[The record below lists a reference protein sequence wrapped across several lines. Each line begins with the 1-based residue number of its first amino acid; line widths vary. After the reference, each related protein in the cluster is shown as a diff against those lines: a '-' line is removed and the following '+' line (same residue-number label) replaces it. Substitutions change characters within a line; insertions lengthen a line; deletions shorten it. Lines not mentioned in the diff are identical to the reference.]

1 LQTSKIAKAEQ
12 VAAFLVSTI
21 LYYLDL
27 GISKFTFWLDNA
39 NTHKKKMRTYFI
51 QYLEDFGIK
60 DRIEVE
66 FVHIPPYS
74 PKMNAAE
81 YFIQIIRKRFL
92 KHLPP
97 GQTIE
102 QVLERLLPKVNG
114 KQLITIEKMQN
125 ILARIKRFS
134 F

>member
-1 LQTSKIAKAEQ
+1 M
-12 VAAFLVSTI
+12 STI
-21 LYYLDL
+21 LYYFEL

-39 NTHKKKMRTYFI
+39 KTHKKKMRTYFS
-51 QYLEDFGIK
+51 QYLEDMGIK
-60 DRIEVE
+60 GRIEVE
-66 FVHIPPYS
+66 FIHIPAYS

-81 YFIQIIRKRFL
+81 YFIQIIRKKFL
-92 KHLPP
+92 KHIPP

-102 QVLERLLPKVNG
+102 QVLERLLPKIDG
-114 KQLITIEKMQN
+114 KQILTIEKMQN